1 MPGILPMKVIKVGN
15 SAQSRV
21 AQACD
26 RCRSKKI
33 RCDGIRPCCSQ
44 CANVGFEC
52 RTSDKLSRRAF
63 PRGYTESLEERV
75 RALEAD
81 VRDLRALVDE
91 KDARIDLLS
100 RLPPAST
107 AAAALPR
114 PLPAHDSPRP
124 PPPAPDDLVAVQY
137 AAPLRRPAPNAPFMG
152 PSSTRAFVDA
162 FGSRLERSG
171 RPSVHAAIDAALAP
185 AAWHLWAAPD
195 HGKPK
200 MPPRLVCDQLLNI
213 FFQEWA
219 PLYPVI
225 HRPTVLK
232 AYTRCATATDPL
244 EHVDPHL
251 LAQLNLIFG
260 IAAISSTQAR
270 LPQDPVYFERNWT
283 PQLEALVDDISL
295 STLQCYVLAQI
306 YYSIKSDYKNLLRYR
321 SLAVSI
327 CLQLGLHQSQARFL
341 FNPLVSETRKR
352 VFWCQYSLDRFTA
365 ALTGLPVL
373 MAESDICTEYP
384 ADIDDEHMTDPNFVP
399 NPSTDA
405 TDMSSALAL
414 FSVSHIL
421 GKVLDELYAS
431 PAGCE
436 ISLSTMHALAE
447 ELDDWLKKLPP
458 HLRLEFVQD
467 KPSPAP
473 TNSRSPILSIIYY
486 FIRTLIRRPVAC
498 YGKPEN
504 ASPSML
510 SLVDSAKHTIQLLKL
525 LDERRL
531 SLSVTIN
538 RRELIFL
545 SGLGLLWQSMDLSPD
560 SKLVKESQ
568 RLLNVAATLLESE
581 TGDAAA
587 TFTTVVET
595 LSPGMLQRRLSSEN
609 LTSTTGSPSCSPK
622 QRTPSKQMIQP
633 YDSRLSFSSESDLST
648 YSKGSSRLNF
658 MAASPELSR
667 SVRSSSSNSGC
678 SDPAVGVHATEH
690 AAAADG
696 LDNCLPLGDEKKLA
710 CAAPFGE
717 TTAGMSDWE
726 HVLSNMDSGHA
737 NIYNGIYGGSECG
750 ETPAAFAALAPAY
763 HPQHQQQQQ
772 QQQRPPPASMPP
784 CSSPSA
790 VMAGVPAPH
799 HAWPHGSWPP
809 SAPAA
814 AAGGG
819 GGGGAGSSGP
829 MAGKASEAA
838 AVPTSMGHPYEAM
851 MIGHHHQLDGL
862 DVAGADLAM
871 TDPWMR
877 QCAM

>member
-1 MPGILPMKVIKVGN
+1 
-15 SAQSRV
+15 
-21 AQACD
+21 
-26 RCRSKKI
+26 
-33 RCDGIRPCCSQ
+33 
-44 CANVGFEC
+44 
-52 RTSDKLSRRAF
+52 
-63 PRGYTESLEERV
+63 
-75 RALEAD
+75 
-81 VRDLRALVDE
+81 
-91 KDARIDLLS
+91 
-100 RLPPAST
+100 
-107 AAAALPR
+107 
-114 PLPAHDSPRP
+114 
-124 PPPAPDDLVAVQY
+124 
-137 AAPLRRPAPNAPFMG
+137 
-152 PSSTRAFVDA
+152 
-162 FGSRLERSG
+162 
-171 RPSVHAAIDAALAP
+171 
-185 AAWHLWAAPD
+185 
-195 HGKPK
+195 

-295 STLQCYVLAQI
+295 STAVLRARP
-306 YYSIKSDYKNLLRYR
+306 DLL
-321 SLAVSI
+321 
-327 CLQLGLHQSQARFL
+327 LHQIGLQKPAALPLPGRVDMSAAGPPPESSAVLVQPARERDPQKSL
-341 FNPLVSETRKR
+341 LKYPTYDLETD
-352 VFWCQYSLDRFTA
+352 SHRFTA

>member
-100 RLPPAST
+100 RLPPA
-107 AAAALPR
+107 
-114 PLPAHDSPRP
+114 
-124 PPPAPDDLVAVQY
+124 
-137 AAPLRRPAPNAPFMG
+137 N
-152 PSSTRAFVDA
+152 A

-260 IAAISSTQAR
+260 IAAISSTAR

-399 NPSTDA
+399 NPSTDT

-690 AAAADG
+690 AAAADA

-772 QQQRPPPASMPP
+772 QRPPPASMPP

-814 AAGGG
+814 AAGG